1 MGILCENSKKF
12 DHWSLLM
19 TLTICLTFK
28 NSINEL
34 IIGQFS
40 SFNKIFHKPLTLI
53 NETTVKKKIINIYKF
68 TSIYQYQYY
77 LWQLLNLYIF
87 DYQL

>member
-1 MGILCENSKKF
+1 
-12 DHWSLLM
+12 M